1 MTRRTVCATVV
12 LVGLAAGAVGL
23 TPTAVAEQ
31 KTSAAKGVTPELR
44 RELLTVREAVW
55 RAWFNND
62 RDAMKVYFPADTL
75 AINAGEEDW
84 VDQAAVLSSALAFT
98 KQGGKLVRLEFPR
111 TEIQL
116 YGDVA
121 ILYSLY
127 VFETET
133 AGKRQTTAGRATE
146 VFVRRQGRWVNP
158 GWHTDSGK

>member
-1 MTRRTVCATVV
+1 MTGKMVLAAVV
-12 LVGLAAGAVGL
+12 LAGLGATAL
-23 TPTAVAEQ
+23 ASIPTAVAEE

-44 RELLTVREAVW
+44 RELLATREAAW

-62 RDAMKVYFPADTL
+62 RDAMKVHFPADTL
-75 AINAGEEDW
+75 AINAGEEPW
-84 VDQAAVLSSALAFT
+84 VDQAAVFSSARAFAE
-98 KQGGKLVRLEFPR
+98 QGGKLVRLEFPR

-127 VFETET
+127 LFETET

-146 VFVRRQGRWVNP
+146 VFVRRNGAWVNP
-158 GWHTDSGK
+158 GWHTDSGR